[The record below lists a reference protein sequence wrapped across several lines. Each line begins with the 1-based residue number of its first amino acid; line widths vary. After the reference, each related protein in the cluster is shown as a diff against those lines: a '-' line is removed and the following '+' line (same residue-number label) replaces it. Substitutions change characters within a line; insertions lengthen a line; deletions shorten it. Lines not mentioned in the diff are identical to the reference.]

1 MSSVNADDAID
12 RLVGRTVSGKYR
24 IDRLLGRGGMGAVF
38 QATNTLI
45 NKRVAL
51 KFLASEAAGD
61 DQAAQRFQREAEAA
75 SLVESEH
82 IVHIFDFGTTEE
94 GLPFLVMELLSGR
107 DLRQLLKQTP
117 MLDVATA
124 CGITLQLLRALVRA
138 HPAGIVHRDLKPDN
152 VFLCDRDGAEP
163 LVKIVDFGISKLS
176 RKTTLDTLTQ
186 RGTILGTAFYM
197 SPEQAQGLEEVD
209 ARADLYSVGALLY
222 EMLAGKPPH
231 TAPTY
236 EAVLVAICTRDADD
250 VRTHAAAVPE
260 ALARFLK
267 KALGRERS
275 QRFQDASE
283 MFAALEA
290 AAAGRIDPA
299 VEAATVAVRVAA
311 PPGESAR
318 ASNKTLAAALAALL
332 LGFAVT
338 ALLVARSRSS
348 EAELPQVPEAPSVPI
363 AVTHAPPAAE
373 RPPPAPGSA
382 VSASPPAPE
391 ASQAPVAVKPSVRPK
406 QAPSLASSTRA
417 AAKQPAGSGVAG
429 TLELNTSGP

>member
-1 MSSVNADDAID
+1 
-12 RLVGRTVSGKYR
+12 
-24 IDRLLGRGGMGAVF
+24 
-38 QATNTLI
+38 
-45 NKRVAL
+45 
-51 KFLASEAAGD
+51 
-61 DQAAQRFQREAEAA
+61 
-75 SLVESEH
+75 
-82 IVHIFDFGTTEE
+82 
-94 GLPFLVMELLSGR
+94 MELLTGE
-107 DLRQLLKQTP
+107 DLRGRLRREGSLPPEAAARIALQVLK
-117 MLDVATA
+117 A
-124 CGITLQLLRALVRA
+124 LRQA
-138 HPAGIVHRDLKPDN
+138 HAAGIVHRDLKPDN
-152 VFLCDRDGAEP
+152 VFLCRRDDEP
-163 LVKIVDFGISKLS
+163 AFVKIVDFGISKLQQS
-176 RKTTLDTLTQ
+176 PGVDTLTHK
-186 RGTILGTAFYM
+186 GAVLGTAFYM

-250 VRTHAAAVPE
+250 IRTHAAAVPE

-290 AAAGRIDPA
+290 ATAGRFDPA
-299 VEAATVAVRVAA
+299 VEAATVAVPVAA

-318 ASNKTLAAALAALL
+318 ANHKTLAAALAALL

-363 AVTHAPPAAE
+363 AVTYAPPAAE
-373 RPPPAPGSA
+373 RPPPAPASA
-382 VSASPPAPE
+382 ASTSPPAPE

>member
-12 RLVGRTVSGKYR
+12 RLVGQTVSGKYR

-38 QATNTLI
+38 QATNILI

-186 RGTILGTAFYM
+186 RGTNLGTAFYM

-222 EMLAGKPPH
+222 EMLAVKPPH

-250 VRTHAAAVPE
+250 IRTHAAAVPE

-290 AAAGRIDPA
+290 ATAGRFDPA
-299 VEAATVAVRVAA
+299 VEAATVAVPVAA

-318 ASNKTLAAALAALL
+318 ANHKTLAAALAALL

-363 AVTHAPPAAE
+363 AVTYAPPAAE
-373 RPPPAPGSA
+373 RPPPAPASA
-382 VSASPPAPE
+382 ASTSPPAPE